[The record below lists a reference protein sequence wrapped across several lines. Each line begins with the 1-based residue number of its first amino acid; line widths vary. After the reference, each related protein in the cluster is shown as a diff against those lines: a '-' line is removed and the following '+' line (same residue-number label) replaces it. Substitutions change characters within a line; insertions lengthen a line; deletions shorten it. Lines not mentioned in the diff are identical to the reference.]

1 MFKTRKQL
9 LAKIKSLEAQ
19 LSKSQAEGF
28 SNRRNEV
35 WGSREENK
43 QNELMC
49 EIGTVLSLIDKK
61 LDRIEA
67 SVNEVLLKH
76 EAQSTT
82 GDTEKVVPGDDK
94 EPSYKQVINE
104 WLNGEEKTGK

>member
-1 MFKTRKQL
+1 MYKTRKQL

-19 LSKSQAEGF
+19 LSKSQEG
-28 SNRRNEV
+28 
-35 WGSREENK
+35 NK

-49 EIGTVLSLIDKK
+49 EIGTVLSLIDNK

-67 SVNEVLLKH
+67 KVDKILLKH

-82 GDTEKVVPGDDK
+82 GDTEKVASGDDK
-94 EPSYKQVINE
+94 EPSYKQIINE

>member
-19 LSKSQAEGF
+19 LSKSQEG
-28 SNRRNEV
+28 
-35 WGSREENK
+35 NK
-43 QNELMC
+43 QGDLMC
-49 EIGTVLSLIDKK
+49 EIGTVLSLIDNK

-67 SVNEVLLKH
+67 SVNEVLLKR
-76 EAQSTT
+76 EAQSAT
-82 GDTEKVVPGDDK
+82 GDTEKVAPGDDK
-94 EPSYKQVINE
+94 APSYKQIINE

>member
-19 LSKSQAEGF
+19 LSKSQAEGS

-67 SVNEVLLKH
+67 SVNEVLLT
-76 EAQSTT
+76 QSTT
-82 GDTEKVVPGDDK
+82 GDTEKVAPGDDK

>member
-19 LSKSQAEGF
+19 LSKSQEG
-28 SNRRNEV
+28 
-35 WGSREENK
+35 NK
-43 QNELMC
+43 QGDLMC

-67 SVNEVLLKH
+67 SVNEVLLT
-76 EAQSTT
+76 QSAT
-82 GDTEKVVPGDDK
+82 GDTKKVAPEDDK
-94 EPSYKQVINE
+94 EPSYKQIINE
-104 WLNGEEKTGK
+104 WLNGEEKGDK

>member
-1 MFKTRKQL
+1 MIKTRKQL

-19 LSKSQAEGF
+19 LSKSQEG
-28 SNRRNEV
+28 
-35 WGSREENK
+35 NK

-67 SVNEVLLKH
+67 SVNEVLLT
-76 EAQSTT
+76 QSAT
-82 GDTEKVVPGDDK
+82 GDTKKVAPGDDK

>member
-19 LSKSQAEGF
+19 LSKSQEG
-28 SNRRNEV
+28 
-35 WGSREENK
+35 NK

-49 EIGTVLSLIDKK
+49 EIGTVLSLIDNK

-67 SVNEVLLKH
+67 SVNEVLLKR

-94 EPSYKQVINE
+94 APSYKQIINE

>member
-19 LSKSQAEGF
+19 LSKSQ
-28 SNRRNEV
+28 
-35 WGSREENK
+35 EENK

-67 SVNEVLLKH
+67 SVNEVLLT
-76 EAQSTT
+76 QSAT
-82 GDTEKVVPGDDK
+82 GDTEKVAPGDDK

-104 WLNGEEKTGK
+104 WFNGEEKGDK